1 MSEAGSGV
9 INDIVI
15 DRLGA
20 QGDGVAVE
28 PSVPGGAVFVPY
40 ALPGESVRISRGG
53 GRAQLVEVLEPS
65 ANRIDPICRHFG
77 VCGGC
82 AVQHLARPAYLEWKR
97 SNVSA
102 AFSARGITADVGPV
116 ATVGDHARRRVV
128 LAALLVRDGVL
139 LGFHAA
145 GEATIVDLSECPVMR
160 PELAN
165 GFAGLRRLV
174 EPLLIAKR
182 EARVVM
188 LAADNGVAV
197 DISEVNSDPP
207 ANLRRWLAEEA
218 ARLGIIRLTLAGD
231 PVYADGLPYVKF
243 GPAQVSPPPG
253 AFLQASTQAENLM
266 VGLVLESLPR
276 KAKRAADLF
285 CGLGA
290 FTFPLAER
298 VQVTAIDGDATS
310 IETLQAADRATQ
322 GVKLITAKVRDLLRE
337 PLSRKELEPFDL
349 VVFDPPRAG
358 AKEQAEA
365 LAKSKV
371 PVVVAVSCNPATL
384 ARDARILIDGGYRM
398 GVVRPIDQFVYS
410 SHVEAVAVFTR

>member
-1 MSEAGSGV
+1 MNEAASG
-9 INDIVI
+9 IIEEIVI

-20 QGDGVAVE
+20 QGDGIAVDE
-28 PSVPGGAVFVPY
+28 GSSTAPVFVAY
-40 ALPGESVRISRGG
+40 TLPGERVRISRDG
-53 GRAQLVEVLEPS
+53 GRAQMVDVLTPSENRVEPV
-65 ANRIDPICRHFG
+65 CRHFG

-82 AVQHLARPAYLEWKR
+82 SVQHLARPAYLEWKR
-97 SNVSA
+97 SNVIA
-102 AFSARGITADVGPV
+102 AFGARGIAADVAPV
-116 ATVGDHARRRVV
+116 MTVGEDARRRVV
-128 LAALLVRDGVL
+128 LAAHLVRDGVL

-145 GEATIVDLSECPVMR
+145 GEAMIVDLSECPVMR
-160 PELAN
+160 LELAN
-165 GFAGLRRLV
+165 LFAGLRRLV
-174 EPLLIAKR
+174 EPLLLAKK
-182 EARVVM
+182 EARVVL

-197 DISEVNSDPP
+197 DFSDVNSDPS

-218 ARLGIIRLTLAGD
+218 GRLGIIRLTIAGD
-231 PVYADGLPYVKF
+231 PVYSDGLPYVKF
-243 GPAQVSPPPG
+243 GLAQVSPPPG
-253 AFLQASTQAENLM
+253 AFLQASTQAEAMM
-266 VGLVLESLPR
+266 VDIVMDSLPK

-322 GVKLITAKVRDLLRE
+322 GTKLITAKVRDLLRE
-337 PLSRKELEPFDL
+337 PLSRKELETFDL

-398 GVVRPIDQFVYS
+398 EAVKPLDQFVYS
-410 SHVEAVAVFTR
+410 SHVEAVAVFKR